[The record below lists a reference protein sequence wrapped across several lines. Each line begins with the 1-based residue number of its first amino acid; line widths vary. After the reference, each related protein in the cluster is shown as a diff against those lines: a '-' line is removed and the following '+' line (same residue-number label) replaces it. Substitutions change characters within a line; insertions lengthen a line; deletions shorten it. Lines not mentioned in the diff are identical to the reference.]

1 MEEQATEQRVAAA
14 PGAQPATGAP
24 LGMWSLMREDYR
36 AFSRLR
42 GDSSAFRRRLL
53 FLPRLLINPS
63 LHAVVLLRLAN
74 GSPPWLHWLWRNI
87 LIWKHSMDLAY
98 RCEIGPGL
106 FLPHPHSITM
116 APGVTIGAKCR
127 IAHLT
132 NFGAN
137 PGDKHGPV
145 IGDGVVVFMGAS
157 VIGDLTIGDDCVV
170 GAHAMVMDDMPP
182 GSLAIGP
189 KARIVEGRGA
199 DILSDGGILEM

>member
-1 MEEQATEQRVAAA
+1 MEEQATEQPVAATN
-14 PGAQPATGAP
+14 GARPVTPPP
-24 LGMWSLMREDYR
+24 LGIWALMREDYR

-63 LHAVVLLRLAN
+63 LHAVVLLRLTN

-87 LIWKHSMDLAY
+87 LIWKHSIDLAY

-106 FLPHPHSITM
+106 FLPHPHTITM
-116 APGVTIGAKCR
+116 APGVTIGARCR
-127 IAHLT
+127 IAHMT

-137 PGDKHGPV
+137 PGDERGPV
-145 IGDGVVVFMGAS
+145 IGDGVVVFMNAS
-157 VIGDLTIGDDCVV
+157 VIGDLTIGDRCVV
-170 GAHAMVMDDMPP
+170 GAHAMVTGDMPP

-189 KARIVEGRGA
+189 KAAIVEGKGA
-199 DILSDGGILEM
+199 EILAGGGILEM